1 MTSPLFSVVTV
12 VRNDRAGLA
21 RTRATLAAQRLRD
34 FEWVVVDGASTD
46 GTVDDLRRDA
56 TPALRWSSEPDRG
69 IYDAMNKGT
78 ALARG
83 RFVVYL
89 NAGDALVGD
98 GALAAVAEC
107 IAGCVEEPDVVFAGA
122 LFTLPNGVEIYWRPL
137 PFEYVSHG
145 LPGNH
150 QATYYRRAALPSP
163 PYDPSYR
170 VCGDYFL
177 IATMSL
183 QRPRVASLDLPA
195 VAFYAGGVSTQRPL
209 QLWRECLRVQR
220 EVLHQDAP
228 ARARSAARR
237 AVNMTGVR
245 VLSLRG
251 LEPVARGVIALR
263 GATPAPRPV
272 VASAAMIEGTLYRL
286 GAWAIRGA
294 LRVTPLA
301 RAAGLGAKVWLRHAR
316 TVTFLR
322 RFGFDGVVDG
332 GANVGEFAWLVRE
345 ALPRADLVCV
355 EPHPDCARRLRA
367 DGFRVVEA
375 ALWREAGE
383 LTLRQPGATSVS
395 SSVVTGDASHGA
407 WTVRGERLDALAVRG
422 ERVLVKLDLQ
432 GAEPAALEA
441 MDGLWGRCAAL
452 LLEVSV
458 ASDGDYEP
466 LREMLGARGY
476 AEYATLNELEV
487 DGRVVEA
494 DKVWIRREL
503 MGAKA

>member
-12 VRNDRAGLA
+12 VRDDRAGLA
-21 RTRATLAAQRLRD
+21 RTRETLAAQHLRD
-34 FEWVVVDGASTD
+34 FEWIVVDGASTD
-46 GTVDDLRRDA
+46 GTADDVRRDA
-56 TPALRWSSEPDRG
+56 TPSLRWVSEPDRG

-78 ALARG
+78 AMARG
-83 RFVVYL
+83 RYVVYL

-98 GALAAVAEC
+98 GALAIVADC
-107 IAGCVEEPDVVFAGA
+107 IAGSAEEPDVVLAGA

-137 PFEYVSHG
+137 PFGYVTHG

-150 QATYYRRAALPSP
+150 QATYFRRAAIPSA

-183 QRPRVASLDLPA
+183 QRPRVASVDVPV

-220 EVLHQDAP
+220 EVLHQDVS
-228 ARARSAARR
+228 ARALSAARR

-251 LEPVARGVIALR
+251 MEPIARRVIALR
-263 GATPAPRPV
+263 GATPGGRPM

-286 GAWAIRGA
+286 SAWAIRGA

-301 RAAGLGAKVWLRHAR
+301 RAAGIGAKVWLRHAR

-322 RFGFDGVVDG
+322 RFHFDGVVDG

-345 ALPRADLVCV
+345 ALPSADLVCV

-375 ALWREAGE
+375 ALWREAAE
-383 LTLRQPGATSVS
+383 LMLRQPGPSSVS

-407 WTVRGERLDALAVRG
+407 WTVRGERLDALTVRG

-432 GAEPAALEA
+432 GAEPAALEG

-452 LLEVSV
+452 LLEVSI
-458 ASDGDYEP
+458 ATDGDYES

-503 MGAKA
+503 MGTKV